1 MKKLALV
8 AVLVGA
14 VVTGCKKKED
24 AAPAAGSGS
33 APAMAM
39 GSGSGSAPSMA
50 AGSGSAPAM
59 AGSGSAMGSGS
70 AGSGSSAMAGSGS
83 AMGSAG
89 SGSGAAHAD
98 AKNWD
103 CKKLCTE
110 AVKCKDKD
118 FKSEKECED
127 DCTKVM
133 HDTTGKYTNGSIQG
147 VPFYSCANTA
157 KDCAAEKK
165 CHPGAK

>member
-8 AVLVGA
+8 AVLVAA

-24 AAPAAGSGS
+24 TA
-33 APAMAM
+33 
-39 GSGSGSAPSMA
+39 A

-59 AGSGSAMGSGS
+59 AGSGSGSAPAMAGSGSGSATAMAAGSGS
-70 AGSGSSAMAGSGS
+70 AGSAGSAVAAAGSGS
-83 AMGSAG
+83 AAAAG
-89 SGSGAAHAD
+89 SGSGSAAPPAE

-103 CKKLCTE
+103 CKKLCAE

-133 HDTTGKYTNGSIQG
+133 HDTTGKYTNGSIEG

-157 KDCAAEKK
+157 KDCAALKK
-165 CHPGAK
+165 CTPGAK

>member
-1 MKKLALV
+1 MNKLAV
-8 AVLVGA
+8 AVLCVA
-14 VVTGCKKKED
+14 VVVGCKKKED

-33 APAMAM
+33 
-39 GSGSGSAPSMA
+39 GSAPAMA

-59 AGSGSAMGSGS
+59 AAGSGSGSSASAGSAGSAVAAGSGS
-70 AGSGSSAMAGSGS
+70 AGSGS
-83 AMGSAG
+83 
-89 SGSGAAHAD
+89 AAAPVE

-118 FKSEKECED
+118 FKSEKECET

-133 HDTTGKYTNGSIQG
+133 HDTTGKYTNGSIEG

-157 KDCAAEKK
+157 KDCAALKK
-165 CHPGAK
+165 CTPGAK